1 MLFGCHSIQK
11 GAQVVQKS
19 PAVTKPQSKK
29 VTKESSSEESSEE
42 DEPVKPVS
50 KPASKV
56 STGQIALNDV
66 PMSLSKLLI

>member
-1 MLFGCHSIQK
+1 METHFNVIWLCIQK
-11 GAQVVQKS
+11 GAQVIQKS

-56 STGQIALNDV
+56 NYI
-66 PMSLSKLLI
+66 SLKTEK